1 MSHQKAFKRWIDEE
15 MNGIVDNN
23 DIMRYFKRAGA
34 KAKGE
39 VGKIVALTER
49 DARYS
54 LIHGQ
59 YRIGA

>member
-1 MSHQKAFKRWIDEE
+1 